1 VHYAGA
7 FFFGAVYAVILLAA
21 RRSLCEVLAQI
32 KNHNA
37 AKIQLKRPQKPDENM
52 MSKVEDKLNKIGVT
66 IPDAPTPAAN
76 YLPFTKTGN
85 LVFVSGQVPFVDGK
99 LQITGTVGVDASV
112 EDAQGQARICA
123 INLLA
128 QLKVACGGDLDRV
141 KQVVKLGAFVAS
153 ANDFH
158 SQPTVVNAAS
168 DLMVE
173 AFGDAG
179 RHARFAVG
187 SNALPLGCLVEIDGI
202 FEIQ

>member
-1 VHYAGA
+1 MPGPFSLAQYALSFCLRRG
-7 FFFGAVYAVILLAA
+7 VRYA
-21 RRSLCEVLAQI
+21 RFWAQI

-76 YLPFTKTGN
+76 YLPFTQTGN
-85 LVFVSGQVPFVDGK
+85 LIFVSGQVPFVDGK

-141 KQVVKLGAFVAS
+141 KKVVKLGAFVAS

-158 SQPTVVNAAS
+158 AQPTVVNAAS